1 MAMEAQSSG
10 RQKQPPIPA
19 VAAVLSAVIPGA
31 GQLYAGERRRGFV
44 FLAVTG
50 VVGILVIILWL
61 QGKVFLAKQVFK
73 PSVLGGIL
81 VADVVLLGGRSY
93 SSYDAWRAA
102 VRRSQAAPA
111 QRRALVAT
119 ALAATALILI
129 VPHAAVAY
137 YDLLQ
142 YDLITTVFDDD
153 DPITADPTTTTTT
166 TRAATSTTSGPSPG
180 STTTTAAPT
189 TTSTSTTTTT
199 LPPRL
204 WDGKGRLNLL
214 LLGGDAGPGR
224 TGVRTDTIMV
234 ASIDP
239 ATGDAALF
247 GIPRNLIQVP
257 LPEDLDIWRCDCF
270 PEIINELYGYGTRN
284 PEAFP
289 GSSSPGGNAI
299 MSGVSELLG
308 IDIHFYALVTLQ
320 GFVDIVDALGG
331 VELTVVERVYDATY
345 PHEEGGTEVIDIKPG
360 TYQMDGH
367 TALAYARSRRGSDDY
382 NRMGRQGCVIEATLE
397 QASPADLLLG
407 FPRLAGTLKEHL
419 ETDIPLDAVPDLI
432 ELLALVD
439 TERVVSI
446 RFIRPTYSAYFT
458 SGGYPVP
465 ATDLIREH
473 VSIVMELPAEEAM
486 AVLGIDPLD
495 DACADL

>member
-1 MAMEAQSSG
+1 MEPPVPDPD
-10 RQKQPPIPA
+10 RPPQPAI
-19 VAAVLSAVIPGA
+19 AAILSALVPGA
-31 GQLYAGERRRGFV
+31 GQLYAGERRRGLIL
-44 FLAVTG
+44 LAITG
-50 VVGILVIILWL
+50 VLAILAIVLWL

-73 PSVLGGIL
+73 PTVLGGIL
-81 VADVVLLGGRSY
+81 AADVVLLGFRAFSA
-93 SSYDAWRAA
+93 YDAWKLAA
-102 VRRSQAAPA
+102 REHEETPA
-111 QRRALVAT
+111 YGRVWLAT
-119 ALAATALILI
+119 ALTITGLILV
-129 VPHAAVAY
+129 VPHAVVAY

-142 YDLITTVFDDD
+142 YDLITTVFADD
-153 DPITADPTTTTTT
+153 DPIVADPTTTTTST
-166 TRAATSTTSGPSPG
+166 TIPASTSTTSGSATTQG
-180 STTTTAAPT
+180 STTTTAPPT
-189 TTSTSTTTTT
+189 TTTTT

-204 WDGKGRLNLL
+204 WDGKERLNLL

-234 ASIDP
+234 ASVDP
-239 ATGDAALF
+239 ETGDAALF

-257 LPEDLDIWRCDCF
+257 LPEDLNIWRCDCY
-270 PEIINELYGYGTRN
+270 PQIINELYAYGVRN

-289 GSSSPGGNAI
+289 GGSSPGGNAI
-299 MSGVSELLG
+299 MTGVSELLG
-308 IDIHFYALVTLQ
+308 IDIHFYALVSLQ
-320 GFVDIVDALGG
+320 GFVDLVDALGG

-345 PHEEGGTEVIDIKPG
+345 PHEDGGTEVIDIKPG
-360 TYQMDGH
+360 THQMDGH
-367 TALAYARSRRGSDDY
+367 TALAYARSRHGSDDY

-407 FPRLAGTLKEHL
+407 FPRLAESLKANL

-432 ELLALVD
+432 ELLGEVD
-439 TERVVSI
+439 TDRVVSI
-446 RFIRPTYSAYFT
+446 RFIRPTYSSHF
-458 SGGYPVP
+458 SGAGYPVP